1 MSLYEE
7 KFTFQVYHPLW
18 KGEKG
23 VLITTTDAQLLT
35 VPTMD
40 PVYQPTHVTSHIRT
54 EFAEEAQGIETS
66 KPSSK
71 PFEEQTSTQ
80 ENLTNCVDG
89 EEIEVKSLEKSQQTV
104 STSKEE
110 MIFLK
115 QEETF
120 KASVEEGT
128 KVEIESS
135 HAIESET
142 ENEKTEQLVMDKSA
156 SQKMEELFDKLV
168 EREEVAAARNYRLVT
183 ESSMESI
190 FRSTH

>member
-1 MSLYEE
+1 
-7 KFTFQVYHPLW
+7 
-18 KGEKG
+18 
-23 VLITTTDAQLLT
+23 
-35 VPTMD
+35 MD
-40 PVYQPTHVTSHIRT
+40 PVYQPTVVTSHIRT

-71 PFEEQTSTQ
+71 PLEEQTLTQ
-80 ENLTNCVDG
+80 ENSTNCLDG
-89 EEIEVKSLEKSQQTV
+89 AEIEVESLEKSQQTV

-110 MIFLK
+110 IIFLK
-115 QEETF
+115 QEETIV

-135 HAIESET
+135 HAIESGT

>member
-1 MSLYEE
+1 
-7 KFTFQVYHPLW
+7 
-18 KGEKG
+18 
-23 VLITTTDAQLLT
+23 
-35 VPTMD
+35 MD
-40 PVYQPTHVTSHIRT
+40 PVYQPTSHSRT
-54 EFAEEAQGIETS
+54 EFAEEAQGVETS

-89 EEIEVKSLEKSQQTV
+89 AEIEVESLEKSQQTV

-115 QEETF
+115 QEETIV

-135 HAIESET
+135 HAIESGT

>member
-1 MSLYEE
+1 MSVSPSIPSVV
-7 KFTFQVYHPLW
+7 KRW
-18 KGEKG
+18 KRC
-23 VLITTTDAQLLT
+23 IRCTTADAQLLT
-35 VPTMD
+35 VPTLY
-40 PVYQPTHVTSHIRT
+40 PVYQPTVPSHSRT
-54 EFAEEAQGIETS
+54 EFAEEAQGVETS

-71 PFEEQTSTQ
+71 PLEEQTSTQ

-115 QEETF
+115 QEETV
-120 KASVEEGT
+120 KTSVEEGT